1 VNPEIFDRPPDLPA
15 TAIAGLPDATRAGAD
30 PGLATRIARTFFSP
44 ARLFVGFHDGTPW
57 LGVLAISTLV
67 AMIAAPFIP
76 AEHFLARMEDPVNRL
91 GRPVE
96 VTSSPEE
103 IVRWGRYLEAF
114 SALAAHPLIAF
125 GLAGLLLLVF
135 TVLGRGRGTFR
146 QYLAVASHALLIPAL
161 GALVAI
167 ALRVSTGDFTAQP
180 TVARLLGFI
189 APGVAGNAFLDGLN
203 VFSLWMLVVLGVA
216 VAVLDGRTS
225 WMRPAAAL
233 VTIYLLLAGATVLIA
248 S

>member
-1 VNPEIFDRPPDLPA
+1 MNPEIFDSSRDLSA
-15 TAIAGLPDATRAGAD
+15 TAIAGLPDAASGAPD
-30 PGLATRIARTFFSP
+30 PGLAARVARTFFSP

-57 LGVLAISTLV
+57 VGVLAISTLV
-67 AMIAAPFIP
+67 AMIAAPFLP

-96 VTSSPEE
+96 VTSSPKE

-135 TVLGRGRGTFR
+135 TVLGRGRGSFR
-146 QYLAVASHALLIPAL
+146 QYLAVSSHALLIPAL
-161 GALVAI
+161 GSLVAI

-180 TVARLLGFI
+180 SVARLVGFV
-189 APGVAGNAFLDGLN
+189 APAAADNAFLEGLN

-216 VAVLDGRTS
+216 VAVLNGRTS

-233 VTIYLLLAGATVLIA
+233 VTVYLLLAGASVLIA